1 MTAAPNTKQR
11 RVPALVWL
19 LIPMAAAVLF
29 IGANAHMLY
38 VAIKSQPECV
48 AHLKGTGSA
57 GQFMAAKPAC

>member
-1 MTAAPNTKQR
+1 MSAGPTAKQR

-19 LIPMAAAVLF
+19 LIPAAAAVLF
-29 IGANAHMLY
+29 VGANAHMLY

-48 AHLKGTGSA
+48 AHLKEPGSG